1 MDQENFIK
9 TLIENKETLKKSGS
23 LHLQDYEILAAFDAD
38 GNMIA
43 VGEAWAYLSESGM
56 LMSAFSA
63 DGSPRQDSC
72 SEKQR
77 IEMLYLLPGYLWHEE
92 YTIPAK
98 ENYALPLPLDYQ
110 VNQITCRDHVF
121 TISSKAGNPPVC
133 GSYNVIGQQ
142 LRSAAHSYY
151 TRELASNVLE
161 RYYYEFLP
169 ESHQLYLEEEQFR
182 REREER
188 KKRKKDLKISQKKIT
203 EKDFQK
209 DADGAYSCEQKIRI
223 WGVTTTLYASF
234 RENPEYREWTL
245 EKYISQLSA
254 HIQWID
260 GHEKEI
266 EQEMLNKKMVE
277 LANYWMEGQEVTD
290 EEGQTYYELDDG
302 NSFPYP
308 ITEAVFLESLYVQSV
323 RIENSTPQKA
333 RISFFFG
340 TEPDFFAFH
349 SIEVIIYADTDTH
362 KTGCPDTQYTIHVK
376 GLAG

>member
-1 MDQENFIK
+1 MDQVNFIK
-9 TLIENKETLKKSGS
+9 TLIENRETLKKSGS
-23 LHLQDYEILAAFDAD
+23 LHLQDCEILAALDED

-43 VGEAWAYLSESGM
+43 VGETWAYLSESGM

-72 SEKQR
+72 GERQK

-92 YTIPAK
+92 YTIPAM
-98 ENYALPLPLDYQ
+98 ENYALPLPPDYQ
-110 VNQITCRDHVF
+110 VGQITCQDHVF
-121 TISSKAGNPPVC
+121 TISSEAGNPPVC

-169 ESHQLYLEEEQFR
+169 ESHQLYLEEEQFK

-188 KKRKKDLKISQKKIT
+188 KKRKKDQKKSQKKIS

-209 DADGAYSCEQKIRI
+209 DADGAYSCELKIKL

-245 EKYISQLSA
+245 KKYISQLNA

-266 EQEMLNKKMVE
+266 GQEMINKNMVE
-277 LANYWMEGQEVTD
+277 LASYWMEGREVTG

-302 NSFPYP
+302 DSFPYP
-308 ITEAVFLESLYVQSV
+308 ITEAVFLESLYIQSV

-333 RISFFFG
+333 GISFFFG
-340 TEPDFFAFH
+340 TEPDFFACH
-349 SIEVIIYADTDTH
+349 SIAVSILADTDAH
-362 KTGCPDTQYTIHVK
+362 KTDCPDTQYTIHVN